1 MQELINTH
9 WSVKYKNN
17 KMISE
22 ELEISIQNAFEMAKL
37 KKHEFLTLEHLMLEL
52 CKDEEIKALF
62 NFYKANEKKIKNDLE
77 QFIEKKLINIVV
89 ADETRPMPS
98 AAFERV
104 LKRAAQHVQSSG
116 KREVK
121 ALNILVAM
129 YSERDSFAVFF
140 LEKQNM
146 TRLNVVSYIS
156 HRKDNQVNKKNKVFN
171 KEQESE
177 TTNSKEKSILET
189 YCINLNRKALDGKI
203 DPIIGR
209 ENEIERT
216 VQILCRRLKNNPLF
230 VGDPGVGKTA
240 LAEGLAKKIVEKKVP
255 KVLLSTKVYC
265 LEMSTLLAGTRYRGD
280 FEERLNNLLK
290 ELTASKENILFID
303 EIHTVIGAGAT
314 SGGSID
320 ASNILKPALANGT
333 LRCIGSTTYS
343 EFRKYFE
350 KDSALARRFQ
360 KIDIDEP
367 NVKDAIKILR
377 GVKHI
382 YEKYHNIS
390 YSEDAIEQAVQLS
403 ARYINERKLPDKA
416 IDILD
421 EIGASQNLKINKNK
435 NITSK
440 EVADVVSKI
449 AKIPSKNI
457 NREDNKILKN
467 LDKNIKLSVFGQDKA
482 IKELCRVVRLS
493 RSGLRDE
500 EKTIGSYLFVGPTG
514 VGKTEIAKVLANV
527 LNVKLLRFDM
537 SEYME
542 RHSVSR
548 LIGSPPG
555 YVGFDEG
562 GALTEAV
569 NKNPYAV
576 LLLDEIEKAHPD
588 IFNILL
594 QIMDYGKLTDHNS
607 RTVDFRNVVL
617 IMTSNVGAS
626 TLDKNSIGF
635 TGTKTNDDN
644 QGEVNKMFSPEFRN
658 RLDSVISFD
667 FLSHKVM
674 ASIVEKAISY
684 LEGQLSEKNITI
696 NLSDDAKRY
705 LSEKGYEKTYG
716 ARPLQRLI
724 QKEIKEPLSEEILF
738 GKLKNGGTVNIKL
751 KDKKITF
758 LIKN

>member
-1 MQELINTH
+1 MPE
-9 WSVKYKNN
+9 
-17 KMISE
+17 ISE
-22 ELEISIQNAFEMAKL
+22 IIENCNGDINQLREQLKSFIDKNTPKTENNESQEIQT
-37 KKHEFLTLEHLMLEL
+37 TLG
-52 CKDEEIKALF
+52 F
-62 NFYKANEKKIKNDLE
+62 
-77 QFIEKKLINIVV
+77 Q
-89 ADETRPMPS
+89 
-98 AAFERV
+98 RV
-104 LKRAAQHVQSSG
+104 LQRAVFQVQSSG
-116 KREVK
+116 QKEV
-121 ALNILVAM
+121 NGRNVLVALF
-129 YSERDSFAVFF
+129 S
-140 LEKQNM
+140 EKQSQAAYLLSKQDI
-146 TRLNVVSYIS
+146 TRLDIVSYIS
-156 HRKDNQVNKKNKVFN
+156 HGNDVKQQYRI
-171 KEQESE
+171 ESDK
-177 TTNSKEKSILET
+177 TKEKDTKENTNFLSKYT
-189 YCINLNRKALDGKI
+189 INLNQLVTENKNDLL
-203 DPIIGR
+203 IGR
-209 ENEIERT
+209 EDELNRIIQ
-216 VQILCRRLKNNPLF
+216 VLSRRKKNNPLL
-230 VGDPGVGKTA
+230 VGDTGVGKTA
-240 LAEGLAKKIVEKKVP
+240 IVEGLARLISENKAHES
-255 KVLLSTKVYC
+255 LS
-265 LEMSTLLAGTRYRGD
+265 STEILSLDMGALLAGSKYRGD
-280 FEERLNNLLK
+280 FEKRLKNIIEEIK
-290 ELTASKENILFID
+290 EKSKAILFID
-303 EIHTVIGAGAT
+303 EIHTVIGAGAV
-314 SGGSID
+314 SGSVMD
-320 ASNILKPALANGT
+320 ASNILKPFLANGDVC
-333 LRCIGSTTYS
+333 CIGSTTYS
-343 EFRKYFE
+343 EYRKIFE
-350 KDSALARRFQ
+350 KDHAFSRRFQ

-367 NVKDAIKILR
+367 SVQDAIKILK
-377 GVKHI
+377 GVKNI

-403 ARYINERKLPDKA
+403 ARFINERKLPDKA

-421 EIGASQNLKINKNK
+421 EIGASQNLKVNKNK
-435 NITSK
+435 NITAK
-440 EVADVVSKI
+440 EVADVVAKI

-635 TGTKTNDDN
+635 TRKKTNDDN
-644 QGEVNKMFSPEFRN
+644 QDDVNKMFSPEFRN

-667 FLSHKVM
+667 FLSQKVM
-674 ASIVEKAISY
+674 ISIVEKAISY
-684 LEGQLSEKNITI
+684 LEGQLSEKNIAI
-696 NLSDDAKRY
+696 HLSNDAKKY
-705 LSEKGYEKTYG
+705 LSEKGYEKNYG

-751 KDKKITF
+751 KDKKIIF
-758 LIKN
+758 LVL

>member
-1 MQELINTH
+1 
-9 WSVKYKNN
+9 
-17 KMISE
+17 MISE
-22 ELEISIQNAFEMAKL
+22 ELEISIQNAFEMAKV

-52 CKDEEIKALF
+52 CKDNEIIALF
-62 NFYKANEKKIKNDLE
+62 NFYKIDVKKIKSDLE
-77 QFIEKKLINIVV
+77 QFIEKKLKDIVIK
-89 ADETRPMPS
+89 DETRPMPS

-146 TRLNVVSYIS
+146 TRLNIVSYIS
-156 HRKDNQVNKKNKVFN
+156 HSKDRQSEKKKTDFNDNQENGVK
-171 KEQESE
+171 S
-177 TTNSKEKSILET
+177 SKEKSILET
-189 YCINLNRKALDGKI
+189 FCLNLNKKAIEGKI

-209 ENEIERT
+209 EKEIERT

-255 KVLLSTKVYC
+255 KVLLSTKVYS

-290 ELTASKENILFID
+290 ELTASKDNILFVD

-333 LRCIGSTTYS
+333 LRCIGSTTYA

-360 KIDIDEP
+360 KIDIEEP
-367 NVKDAIKILR
+367 NINDAIKILK

-382 YEKYHNIS
+382 YEQYHNVN
-390 YSEDAIEQAVQLS
+390 YSEEAIEQAVHLS
-403 ARYINERKLPDKA
+403 ERYINERKLPDKA

-421 EIGASQNLKINKNK
+421 EIGASQNLKTNKSK
-435 NITSK
+435 TISSK
-440 EVADVVSKI
+440 EVADIVANI

-457 NREDNKILKN
+457 NREDNKVLKN
-467 LDKNIKLSVFGQDKA
+467 LEKNIRLSVFGQDRA

-493 RSGLRDE
+493 RSGLRDDD
-500 EKTIGSYLFVGPTG
+500 KTIGSYLFAGPTG

-569 NKNPYAV
+569 NKNPYSV

-607 RTVDFRNVVL
+607 RTVDFRNVIL
-617 IMTSNVGAS
+617 IMTSNVGAA
-626 TLDKNSIGF
+626 TLNKNSIGF
-635 TGTKTNDDN
+635 TGKKSNDDN
-644 QGEVNKMFSPEFRN
+644 YEEVNKMFSPEFRN
-658 RLDSVISFD
+658 RLDSIISFD
-667 FLSHKVM
+667 FLSPKIM
-674 ASIVEKAISY
+674 INIVEKAISY
-684 LEGQLSEKNITI
+684 LEGKLSEKNITI
-696 NLSDDAKRY
+696 ELTEEAKLY
-705 LSEKGYEKTYG
+705 LSKKGFDKSYG

-724 QKEIKEPLSEEILF
+724 QKEIKEPLAEEILF
-738 GKLKNGGTVNIKL
+738 GKLKNGGVVNIRL
-751 KDKKITF
+751 KDKKIKF

>member
-1 MQELINTH
+1 
-9 WSVKYKNN
+9 
-17 KMISE
+17 MISE

-37 KKHEFLTLEHLMLEL
+37 KRHEFLTLEHLMLEL
-52 CKDEEIKALF
+52 CNDEEIKSLF
-62 NFYKANEKKIKNDLE
+62 DYYKINYKNIISDLE
-77 QFIEKKLINIVV
+77 KFIENKLKNIVV
-89 ADETRPMPS
+89 TDETKPTPS

-104 LKRAAQHVQSSG
+104 LKRAAQHVQNSG
-116 KREVK
+116 KAEVK
-121 ALNILVAM
+121 GLNILVAM
-129 YSERDSFAVFF
+129 YSERDNFAVFF
-140 LEKQNM
+140 LEKQDL
-146 TRLNVVSYIS
+146 TRLKVVSYIS
-156 HRKDNQVNKKNKVFN
+156 HLRDRVAKEDLKTSNQTKEDSVKSKSVLDQFCTNLNKKAIEGKV
-171 KEQESE
+171 
-177 TTNSKEKSILET
+177 
-189 YCINLNRKALDGKI
+189 

-209 ENEIERT
+209 EDEIERT

-240 LAEGLAKKIVEKKVP
+240 LAEGLAKKIVDKKVP
-255 KVLLSTKVYC
+255 KVLLNTKVFS

-290 ELTASKENILFID
+290 EITSSNENILFID

-360 KIDIDEP
+360 KIDIEEPDES
-367 NVKDAIKILR
+367 NAIKILK
-377 GVKHI
+377 GISHI
-382 YEKYHNIS
+382 YEEFHKIN
-390 YSEDAIEQAVQLS
+390 YSEEAIEQAVQLS
-403 ARYINERKLPDKA
+403 ARYITERKLPDKA

-421 EIGASQNLKINKNK
+421 EIGAAQNLKTTKNK
-435 NITSK
+435 TISPK
-440 EVADVVSKI
+440 EVADIVAKI
-449 AKIPSKNI
+449 ARIPSKNI
-457 NREDNKILKN
+457 NKEDNKLLKN
-467 LDKNIKLSVFGQDKA
+467 LAKNLKLSVFGQDKA
-482 IKELCRVVRLS
+482 IDELSRVVRLS
-493 RSGLRDE
+493 RSGLRE
-500 EKTIGSYLFVGPTG
+500 KEKTIGSYLFVGPTG
-514 VGKTEIAKVLANV
+514 VGKTEIARVLANV

-542 RHSVSR
+542 RHSLSR

-607 RTVDFRNVVL
+607 RTVDFRNIIL

-626 TLDKNSIGF
+626 SLDKNNIGF
-635 TGTKTNDDN
+635 TSKKSKDDN
-644 QGEVNKMFSPEFRN
+644 HEEVNKMFSPEFRN
-658 RLDSVISFD
+658 RLDSIISFE
-667 FLSHKVM
+667 FLSQDIM
-674 ASIVEKAISY
+674 ISIVEKAINY
-684 LEGQLSEKNITI
+684 LEDQLSEKNISIT
-696 NLSDDAKRY
+696 LSQEAKKY
-705 LSEKGYEKTYG
+705 LATKGYDKKYG

-724 QKEIKEPLSEEILF
+724 QKEIKEALAEEILF
-738 GKLKNGGTVNIKL
+738 GKIKNGGSVEVSMKN
-751 KDKKITF
+751 KKINF
-758 LIKN
+758 KFKK

>member
-1 MQELINTH
+1 
-9 WSVKYKNN
+9 
-17 KMISE
+17 MISE
-22 ELEISIQNAFEMAKL
+22 ELEISIQNAFELARI

-52 CKDEEIKALF
+52 CKDEEIKSLF
-62 NFYKANEKKIKNDLE
+62 SFYKVNKKIISDDLE
-77 QFIEKKLINIVV
+77 QFVNNKLKDITVSDD
-89 ADETRPMPS
+89 AKPTPS

-129 YSERDSFAVFF
+129 YSERDNFAVFF
-140 LEKQNM
+140 LEKQKL
-146 TRLNVVSYIS
+146 TRLKVVSYIS
-156 HRKDNQVNKKNKVFN
+156 HLKKNNSDKNMNDEDVFL
-171 KEQESE
+171 EQEQK
-177 TTNSKEKSILET
+177 TKNNSILET
-189 YCINLNRKALDGKI
+189 FCVNLNKKAKENKI

-209 ENEIERT
+209 EEEIERT

-255 KVLLSTKVYC
+255 KVLLDIKVYS

-290 ELTASKENILFID
+290 ELTSNKNNILFID

-333 LRCIGSTTYS
+333 LRCVGSTTYS

-360 KIDIDEP
+360 KIDINEP
-367 NVKDAIKILR
+367 SASDAIKIIK
-377 GVKHI
+377 GISHI
-382 YEKYHNIS
+382 YESYHNVEFS
-390 YSEDAIEQAVQLS
+390 NDALEQAVYLS
-403 ARYINERKLPDKA
+403 ERYINDRKLPDKA

-421 EIGASQNLKINKNK
+421 EIGAAQNLKSVRKKVIS
-435 NITSK
+435 SK
-440 EVADVVSKI
+440 EVADIVAKI
-449 AKIPSKNI
+449 ARIPSKNI
-457 NREDNKILKN
+457 NREDNKVLKN
-467 LDKNIKLSVFGQDKA
+467 LNKNLKLSVFGQDKA
-482 IKELCRVVRLS
+482 INELSRVVRLS
-493 RSGLRDE
+493 RSGLRE
-500 EKTIGSYLFVGPTG
+500 KEKTIGSYLFAGPTG
-514 VGKTEIAKVLANV
+514 VGKTEIARVLAKV

-542 RHSVSR
+542 RHSISR

-576 LLLDEIEKAHPD
+576 LLLDEIEKAHTD

-607 RTVDFRNVVL
+607 RKIDFRNIIL

-626 TLDKNSIGF
+626 SLDKNNIGF
-635 TGTKTNDDN
+635 TGKQTSEDN
-644 QGEVNKMFSPEFRN
+644 LNEINKMFSPEFRN
-658 RLDSVISFD
+658 RLDSIISFD
-667 FLSHKVM
+667 FLSPKIM
-674 ASIVEKAISY
+674 ANIVDKNIAY

-696 NLSDDAKRY
+696 R
-705 LSEKGYEKTYG
+705 LSEQAKSYLAMKGYEKKYG

-724 QKEIKEPLSEEILF
+724 QKEIKEPLAEEILF
-738 GKLKNGGTVNIKL
+738 GKLKNGGLVEIGIKEE
-751 KDKKITF
+751 KIF
-758 LIKN
+758 FNYEK